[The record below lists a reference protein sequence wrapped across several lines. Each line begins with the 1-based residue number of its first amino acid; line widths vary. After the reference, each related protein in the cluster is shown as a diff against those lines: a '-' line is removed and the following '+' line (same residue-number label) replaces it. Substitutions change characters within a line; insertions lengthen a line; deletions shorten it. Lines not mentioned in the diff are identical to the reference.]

1 MSRLAPLPSARRA
14 HVLSA
19 LARDGIVSVSQL
31 AVDLGVTPVTLRRD
45 LAQMEEEG
53 LLTRVH
59 GGAVPISHDDYP
71 GAATDAAPGANG
83 APPLDGAIAVL
94 VPSLR
99 FYWPDVVRSVQG
111 AAWQHGLRT
120 RVHCASYEL
129 QDERPLLERLVATDD
144 VRALIVAPN
153 PDTPHA
159 SEVAQWIEDCAIP
172 TVLMER
178 EVLAPSHRVPV
189 ENVTTDHALG
199 AILAARYLAELGHQ
213 RVGLI
218 LSRDS
223 PTARKISIG
232 WNDAC
237 AALQLEPSQ
246 HFEELFPPLSSAD
259 FTTTVNRVIDTIQST
274 GVTGMLVHSD
284 PEAMALIDLALARGM
299 SIPEDLSVIA
309 YDDVV
314 APLFTPPLT
323 AVRPPREAIGSA
335 AVELAVQ
342 RLRDPERP
350 THRVTLNP
358 TLNVRQSTAPV
369 RARG

>member
-1 MSRLAPLPSARRA
+1 MTRVASLPSARRA
-14 HVLSA
+14 HILAA
-19 LARDGIVSVSQL
+19 LARDGVVSVSRL
-31 AVDLGVTPVTLRRD
+31 SDDLGVTPVTLRRD
-45 LAQMEEEG
+45 LAQMEEDG
-53 LLTRVH
+53 LLSRVH
-59 GGAVPISHDDYP
+59 GGAVPISHDAVP
-71 GAATDAAPGANG
+71 AEPANG
-83 APPLDGAIAVL
+83 PHDEPATPPLTGSLAVL
-94 VPSLR
+94 VPSLS
-99 FYWPDVVRSVQG
+99 FYWPDVVRSIQG
-111 AAWQHGLRT
+111 AAWQHGLRS

-129 QDERPLLERLVATDD
+129 QDERPLLERLVDTDD

-159 SEVAQWIEDCAIP
+159 PEVAQWIEECAIP
-172 TVLMER
+172 TVLVER
-178 EVLAPSHRVPV
+178 EVLTPSHHVPV

-199 AILAARYLAELGHQ
+199 AVLAARYLAGLGHQ

-218 LSRDS
+218 LSRES
-223 PTARKISIG
+223 PTARKIGIG
-232 WNDAC
+232 WNAAC
-237 AALQLEPSQ
+237 TALQLEPAE
-246 HFEELFPPLSSAD
+246 HFEELFPPRSSPD

-274 GVTGMLVHSD
+274 GVTGVLVHSD
-284 PEAMALIDLALARGM
+284 PEAMALIDLAMGRGL

-323 AVRPPREAIGSA
+323 AVRPPREAIGVA
-335 AVELAVQ
+335 AVDLVVQ

-369 RARG
+369 RG